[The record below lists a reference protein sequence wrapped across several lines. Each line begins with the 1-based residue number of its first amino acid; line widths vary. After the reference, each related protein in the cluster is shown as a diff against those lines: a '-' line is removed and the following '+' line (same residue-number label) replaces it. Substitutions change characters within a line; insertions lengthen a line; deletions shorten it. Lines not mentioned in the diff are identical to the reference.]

1 MANIRDL
8 LEQVQ
13 LKERELTKK
22 ELKRREEIAD
32 KLPDAEFKK
41 RYGDDWKSVKI
52 ATATN
57 IAKSQSLKYYE

>member
-41 RYGDDWKSVKI
+41 RYGDD
-52 ATATN
+52 
-57 IAKSQSLKYYE
+57 